1 MDRVRR
7 RSGNI
12 GRRCT
17 GSGEGDVCPCR
28 FWRLMWRMFGPR
40 QQWRDASRLRE
51 LLASGE
57 GQGDEADEIMRR
69 LWHYYGGDT

>member
-1 MDRVRR
+1 MGCHRQHL
-7 RSGNI
+7 
-12 GRRCT
+12 T
-17 GSGEGDVCPCR
+17 PCR
-28 FWRLMWRMFGPR
+28 FWRLMWRMFGPQ

-57 GQGDEADEIMRR
+57 GQGDEADEIMR